1 MRITKP
7 NFQIK
12 QFLVSVL
19 FISLSAQTVAQQL
32 PRITQL
38 EEDEI
43 AITLDGFVDEPVWQ
57 NIPVVDGMKMTE
69 PDTLDDAPYRTE
81 IRFFATE
88 LGLYFGIV
96 NHQPADTVVRRLTIR
111 DWSPYDIVNDGVGV
125 AVDASGE
132 GRYG

>member
-1 MRITKP
+1 MLKTKP

-43 AITLDGFVDEPVWQ
+43 AITLDGFVDEPVCQ
-57 NIPVVDGMKMTE
+57 NIPIEERMKMTE
-69 PDTLDDAPYRTE
+69 PATLDDAPY
-81 IRFFATE
+81 
-88 LGLYFGIV
+88 
-96 NHQPADTVVRRLTIR
+96 
-111 DWSPYDIVNDGVGV
+111 
-125 AVDASGE
+125 
-132 GRYG
+132 